1 MKHKKTKYCYALCEF
16 MSGMVMYQK
25 NVQEVYDSYNK
36 AIQRCVYFN
45 ENYAYNV
52 KLRQGYQKNDGS
64 FGAYVR
70 VNSKKDARWFYIH
83 MFTLR

>member
-1 MKHKKTKYCYALCEF
+1 MKHKKTKYCFALCEY
-16 MSGMVMYQK
+16 MSRMTPHQR

-70 VNSKKDARWFYIH
+70 IDSNENARWFYIH